1 MSREMQGEEALPSF
15 ISFSAAV
22 DLRSPVQDARGAGS
36 RVKPGNVPHPAW
48 GFHLSIASLSHRRWV
63 TGLRPPRS
71 CRSFHLASRVLP
83 VRLSPQRAAVP
94 FQRREL
100 LQRWSRSRGVIVW
113 AMSFWEKEDRSPS
126 RGSRRFGTVPP
137 PGSVLWT
144 SAACGCGSS
153 SQESSPEESI
163 PCAHPTASPRMSVE
177 GHYES
182 NVMFC
187 TPILFFHGRQ
197 VLRT

>member
-137 PGSVLWT
+137 GSVLWT

-187 TPILFFHGRQ
+187 TPILFFRGRQ